1 MGKDLISRRAEKI
14 ISDKGQYAL
23 TLGVVAAL
31 LYVVGFP
38 VFGIMFLGAIAYLVT
53 RVFSHTSRND
63 TRKIFEFYLSANEI
77 LRDNERRWF
86 GFEIQESIALGE
98 STLRTLRSAP
108 PLVHFTLGALYGK
121 SGDHSSAVQ
130 HFQYVLED
138 NSVVEQGIVYPTPEL
153 REYVRVLRKIEREPA
168 ESPLTSSAVRSL
180 ERMRKNRG
188 KAMLEESKKLV
199 AELQIENETA
209 RELAAENGSL
219 SSDIRDE
226 FQDVAATPERVTAV
240 ERSASEENQ
249 TLLGG
254 RKPIT
259 EVLHDI
265 YDKKVH

>member
-1 MGKDLISRRAEKI
+1 MGKNLVSRRAETM

-23 TLGVVAAL
+23 TFGVIAAL

-77 LRDNERRWF
+77 LRDDERRWF
-86 GFEIQESIALGE
+86 GFEIQESISMGE
-98 STLRTLRSAP
+98 NTLRSMKVAP
-108 PLVHFTLGALYGK
+108 PLVHFTLGALYSK
-121 SGDHSSAVQ
+121 SADHPSAVK
-130 HFQYVLED
+130 HLNHVFED

-180 ERMRKNRG
+180 ERMRKTRG
-188 KAMLEESKKLV
+188 KTMLEESKKIE
-199 AELQIENETA
+199 AELNKATEKQLVSGTEA
-209 RELAAENGSL
+209 ML
-219 SSDIRDE
+219 SDLPVESDNIDS
-226 FQDVAATPERVTAV
+226 TPERITFV
-240 ERSASEENQ
+240 EKTPNEENQ
-249 TLLGG
+249 ASLGG